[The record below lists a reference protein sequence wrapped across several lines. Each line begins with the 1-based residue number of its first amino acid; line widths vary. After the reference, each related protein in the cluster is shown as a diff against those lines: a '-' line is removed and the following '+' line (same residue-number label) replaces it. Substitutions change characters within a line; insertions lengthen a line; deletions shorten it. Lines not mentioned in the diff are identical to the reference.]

1 LLVINYQAITPDD
14 YLKECQ
20 ARVEAGEIA
29 DKDFESVCDP
39 NGEEL
44 SKRLSTNLEKNHNAE
59 RTLLMHLN

>member
-1 LLVINYQAITPDD
+1 MTI
-14 YLKECQ
+14 LKKRQ

-44 SKRLSTNLEKNHNAE
+44 SRRWSTNLEKNHNAWG
-59 RTLLMHLN
+59 TLLMHLN

>member
-44 SKRLSTNLEKNHNAE
+44 SKG
-59 RTLLMHLN
+59 